1 MSHISNEKSVYPRN
15 GSNRKKILLVT
26 VRPFLSDAVADYALH
41 LAARLEHE
49 LLVLIVD
56 TQWEGARFAI
66 DAAKTRRSILQKAKV
81 TGSECSLIVKQGDLG
96 LAVEGVNR
104 DEKRIEFA
112 IVDETINREAI
123 NQIALPL
130 FKITSNPL
138 TQNGGVVMNDER
150 PSRKKKQ
157 IAATV
162 CYGCLSAGL
171 YAALFLNMETVMEYF
186 TRGGMYAAL
195 PTGTALLFSFS
206 HSAFASST
214 YSLLGIEAAKNKELR
229 KAEQKVIEKKKQA
242 RKKSRPRLYVNPFHR
257 I

>member
-56 TQWEGARFAI
+56 TQWEGARFEI
-66 DAAKTRRSILQKAKV
+66 DAAKTRRSILQKAKA

-130 FKITSNPL
+130 FKV
-138 TQNGGVVMNDER
+138 NGGVVMNDER

-157 IAATV
+157 FAATV